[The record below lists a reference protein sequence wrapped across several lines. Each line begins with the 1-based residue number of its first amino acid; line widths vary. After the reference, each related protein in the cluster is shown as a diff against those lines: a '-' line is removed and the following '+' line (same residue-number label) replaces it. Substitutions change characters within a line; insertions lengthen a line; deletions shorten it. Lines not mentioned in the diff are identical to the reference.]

1 MNIPEAKVYFDGSNY
16 IAIAPKHGTQTKP
29 TTSIKAHDEKKELFE
44 KLYKDNIEKKKSERK
59 EIISKELRE
68 HFETDEQCKE
78 YVKENMNRKTHNK
91 IVRKTRLIRKVNQQ
105 TWNYFVTFTYDDKKH
120 DETRFRKKLR
130 ECLSRLSTRKGWKYI
145 GVWERSPEK
154 QRLHFHGLFNVPS
167 MVGELIEV
175 NDWDSR
181 AHKRRTTLQ
190 NTFFSKRFGRN
201 DFSIINEPQ
210 QTQNAVRYIVKYLE
224 KSGERIVYSKGL
236 YEYFISDIMDED
248 IICPYNSPD
257 EKQYC
262 DNKYILFD
270 NFRCWDEG
278 LYMGDVCPETIAKL
292 RKTNR

>member
-29 TTSIKAHDEKKELFE
+29 KISIKSHDEKKERFE
-44 KLYKDNIEKKKSERK
+44 KLYKDNIDKKKSERK

-68 HFETDEQCKE
+68 HFETDEQCEE

-91 IVRKTRLIRKVNQQ
+91 IARKTRLIRKINQQ

-120 DETRFRKKLR
+120 DETSFRKKLR

-154 QRLHFHGLFNVPS
+154 QRLHFHGLFNIPT
-167 MVGELIEV
+167 MIGELTEV
-175 NDWDSR
+175 KDWDSR

-190 NTFFSKRFGRN
+190 NTFFTERFGRN
-201 DFSIINEPQ
+201 DFSIINEPL